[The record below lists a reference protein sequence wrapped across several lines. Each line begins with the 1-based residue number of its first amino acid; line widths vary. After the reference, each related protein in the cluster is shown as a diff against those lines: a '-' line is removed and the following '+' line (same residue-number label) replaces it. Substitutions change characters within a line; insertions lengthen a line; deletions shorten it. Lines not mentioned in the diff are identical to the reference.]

1 MLFEHAPPPSLVQRE
16 WFAGSRERTFDDAAR
31 GTKFREARGASRGNG
46 GREQQR
52 GFPQLALRASK
63 QGGFCQW

>member
-31 GTKFREARGASRGNG
+31 GNKFREARGASQGNEV
-46 GREQQR
+46 REHQR
-52 GFPQLALRASK
+52 EFPQLAVRASK
-63 QGGFCQW
+63 QRLVSR